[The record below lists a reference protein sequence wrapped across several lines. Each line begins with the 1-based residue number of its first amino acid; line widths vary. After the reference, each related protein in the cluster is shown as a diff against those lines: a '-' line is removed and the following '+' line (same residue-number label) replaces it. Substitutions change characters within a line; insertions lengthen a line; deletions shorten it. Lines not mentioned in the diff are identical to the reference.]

1 MRSVLFY
8 RDFGGFAGGHLKV
21 WDYFCHVAASG
32 DHEARI
38 CFSPGTLWDESNPW
52 LALRNAAQAA
62 WCDVRPDVY
71 FLGGLDWNV
80 MDAAQRDAGSVPVI
94 NLVQNVRHGWPD
106 DPRFAFLRHRA
117 VRICV
122 GEEIRASIAA
132 TGRVNG
138 PVFVIPLGLDLGPR
152 TAPPEGAAHDIDLLI
167 AALKQPALGAQLA
180 QSLRRPGRRV
190 ELSDTLRPRREYL
203 ERVARARV
211 TVFLP
216 LEREGVYVPPLEGMA
231 LGTLVVCPDV
241 PGTEYDRDGY
251 NCLRPPYSAE
261 ALHDAAE
268 RALALDEG
276 TRRRMLSNAAA
287 TVAKQDLAEERS
299 QFLAILRNLKA
310 LW

>member
-1 MRSVLFY
+1 MLFY
-8 RDFGGFAGGHLKV
+8 RDFRAFTGGHLKV
-21 WDYFCHVAASG
+21 WDYFSHVAASG

-38 CFSPGTLWDESNPW
+38 CFSPETLWDESNPW
-52 LALRNAAQAA
+52 LALRGVAQAA
-62 WCDVRPDVY
+62 WRDVRPDVC
-71 FLGGLDWNV
+71 FLAGLDWNV
-80 MDAAQRDAGSVPVI
+80 MPAAQRDAGSVPVI

-106 DPRFAFLRHRA
+106 DPRFSFLRHRA

-138 PVFVIPLGLDLGPR
+138 PVFVIPLGLDLGSR
-152 TAPPEGAAHDIDLLI
+152 AAPADDAARDIDVLI

-190 ELSDTLRPRREYL
+190 ELSDSLRPRREYL

-216 LEREGVYVPPLEGMA
+216 SEGEGVYVPPLEGMA

-241 PGTEYDRDGY
+241 PGTEYDRDGE
-251 NCLRPPYSAE
+251 NCLRPAYSAE
-261 ALHDAAE
+261 ALRDAAE
-268 RALALDEG
+268 RALALDAG
-276 TRRRMLSNAAA
+276 ARRRMLSHASA
-287 TVAKQDLAEERS
+287 TVAKYDLAEERTR
-299 QFLAILRNLKA
+299 FLAILRNLKA